1 MDRTN
6 WNQIIGFTLIFAI
19 IFLWARLNS
28 PSEEEIAR
36 QRAERAAAIQEEPSS
51 VPPHEQDTSELPASA
66 LDPEAD
72 MIADSVLLEQRR
84 GEFGIFATASMG
96 EEQEFILENSK
107 VRMVLSNR
115 GGYIREVLLKDYLK
129 VREDTETREDIKSP
143 LRLLHD
149 ERNRFDYF
157 IPANGRTYR
166 TGDFYF
172 DAESSSNSVTFTL
185 RGDGG
190 KWFRQTYE
198 LQEDDFE
205 VKYSV
210 TQQGF
215 DFQAAPL
222 TLEWINYLDKLEKN
236 FRYERD
242 FSTVYFKIDSGDTD
256 YCSCRSSDEE
266 SVMKPV
272 KWVSHANQFFNSTLI
287 AAAPFARGDMRTV
300 MADDLEAPW
309 LKMAYSKLEF
319 PAIQSGTPFQMTL
332 FVGPNDFTRL
342 KAYGEN
348 VEDIIPFGWSL
359 FGTVNRHIIRPIF
372 TFLSSFIGSMGIV
385 ILLLTL
391 LVKMV
396 LYPLTFKMLKSQA
409 TMGALKPK
417 LAHLKEKF
425 KDDQQQI
432 QIETMK
438 IYREFGVNPLGG
450 CLPMVLQM
458 PIWIALYRFFP
469 ASIEFR
475 QEGFLWANDLSS
487 YDAFLHLPFFIPMY
501 GDHVSLFT
509 LIWVITTIIYT
520 YYNTKEMDMS
530 INPAMKYVQYFMPVM
545 FLVFFNNFASGL
557 TAYMCISNVINI
569 GQTIVTKKYIIDHDK
584 IIQKLEANKL
594 KPKKKSS
601 FQERLETALREQQQ
615 KQQARTT
622 KPATPKKKK

>member
-19 IFLWARLNS
+19 IFLWARLNA
-28 PSEEEIAR
+28 PSEEELAR
-36 QRAERAAAIQEEPSS
+36 QKAEREAIQQVEE
-51 VPPHEQDTSELPASA
+51 TPASPLAASPDTLSEVETEDQAAVDSIA
-66 LDPEAD
+66 LD
-72 MIADSVLLEQRR
+72 SRR
-84 GEFGIFATASMG
+84 SQYGIFAAASLG
-96 EEQEFILENSK
+96 EEETYVLENQK
-107 VRMVLSNR
+107 MRLVFSNK
-115 GGYIREVLLKDYLK
+115 GGYIKEALLKDYLK
-129 VREDTETREDIKSP
+129 VHEDADTREDVKSP
-143 LRLLHD
+143 LYLLND
-149 ERNRFDYF
+149 ERNRFDYHLPLEGKTF
-157 IPANGRTYR
+157 LSS
-166 TGDFYF
+166 DFYHE
-172 DAESSSNSVTFTL
+172 AALSGNSITFTL
-185 RGDGG
+185 RGDGNRL
-190 KWFRQTYE
+190 FQQTYT

-205 VKYSV
+205 VQYSV
-210 TQQGF
+210 TQEGLDLRTQS
-215 DFQAAPL
+215 L
-222 TLEWINYLDKLEKN
+222 KLEWTNYLDRLEKN

-242 FSTVYFKIDSGDTD
+242 FSTVYFKVDGGDPD

-266 SVMKPV
+266 SLRKPI

-287 AAAPFARGDMRTV
+287 ADQAFAQGEMRTI
-300 MADDLEAPW
+300 MAEDIEAQW
-309 LKMAYSKLEF
+309 LKTAYSMLEF
-319 PAIQSGTPFQMTL
+319 PALESGRAFDMKL
-332 FVGPNDFTRL
+332 FIGPNDFTRL

-372 TFLSSFIGSMGIV
+372 TFLSSFIGSMGLV
-385 ILLLTL
+385 ILVLTL
-391 LVKMV
+391 MIKLV
-396 LYPLTFKMLKSQA
+396 LYPLTYKMLKSQA

-417 LAHLKEKF
+417 LAHLKDKF

-438 IYREFGVNPLGG
+438 MYREFGVNPLGG

-487 YDAFLHLPFFIPMY
+487 YDAFAQLPFYIPMY

-509 LIWVITTIIYT
+509 LIWVVTTIIYT

-530 INPAMKYVQYFMPVM
+530 MNPAMKYVQYFMPVM

-601 FQERLETALREQQQ
+601 FQERLEAALREQQQ
-615 KQQARTT
+615 KQQSRTT
-622 KPATPKKKK
+622 KPANPKKKK